1 MAQTPEQTALIALQS
16 ELENTRGQ
24 LLGLGQ
30 RFDALAQAHG
40 ALQQTV
46 QQAND
51 TLRTDTGNALAQKAA
66 GIQAMEQNFKCLS
79 SSSTCST

>member
-30 RFDALAQAHG
+30 RFDSLAQAHT
-40 ALQQTV
+40 ALQQTL

-51 TLRTDTGNALAQKAA
+51 TLRADTGNAASYIAIA
-66 GIQAMEQNFKCLS
+66 PPRWASPSGRASARFD
-79 SSSTCST
+79 T